1 MSLFENIFKISLPT
15 LSLIFYSLFFFFII
29 SSEDRYQLI
38 LWYHVLITFLPPDLN
53 VPSRISNT
61 SVNSVFEV
69 SFLVYLFHQ
78 LNFIWRLFDHLQ
90 RIQFN
95 NAMSAGLTASHLN
108 TMLYLYLIKDLY
120 NLLVYFS
127 TWGYYSRSIS
137 CKWLEESFIFS
148 IFWVFNFHE
157 AKHTGTMSDCLRF
170 SVYPTSSEDQPIN
183 QVIVIIAHKGSKFF
197 QIFLAQ
203 ALEISEARGAKAMGA
218 WGAWVTGAFLFWAVS
233 GSGIGHF

>member
-1 MSLFENIFKISLPT
+1 MFENIFRISLAT

-53 VPSRISNT
+53 VLSRISNT

-127 TWGYYSRSIS
+127 TWGYYSKSIL
-137 CKWLEESFIFS
+137 CKLLEESFIFS

-157 AKHTGTMSDCLRF
+157 AKPTGTSL
-170 SVYPTSSEDQPIN
+170 SQG
-183 QVIVIIAHKGSKFF
+183 K
-197 QIFLAQ
+197 
-203 ALEISEARGAKAMGA
+203 IS
-218 WGAWVTGAFLFWAVS
+218 
-233 GSGIGHF
+233 